1 MLGPLDGQELV
12 HWHEDAFELPT
23 GAVHLASSARTPN
36 QAFSI
41 ARTLAVQ
48 FHPEVDRA
56 IRGQWLQEGAD
67 ELAHVSRDRFLD
79 PAIDLRHQAFAA
91 AFVKEL
97 DHS

>member
-1 MLGPLDGQELV
+1 M
-12 HWHEDAFELPT
+12 
-23 GAVHLASSARTPN
+23 
-36 QAFSI
+36 
-41 ARTLAVQ
+41 Q
-48 FHPEVDRA
+48 FQPEGDRA
-56 IRGQWLQEGAD
+56 IRVQWLQDGAD